1 MAGANIFKL
10 EVITPDR
17 IFYTGEA
24 QMVELTTTEG
34 DVGIYA
40 EHIPMTAIVAPGI
53 LTITES
59 KDSVKEASLLEGFIE
74 IMPDQITILAQSCEW
89 PDEIDEKRAQKA
101 RERAERRLQ
110 HADDRINI
118 ARAELALKKSIIR
131 LGLSQSGRK
140 E

>member
-1 MAGANIFKL
+1 MAGANTFKL

-101 RERAERRLQ
+101 RERGLQ

>member
-1 MAGANIFKL
+1 MAGANTFKL

-24 QMVELTTTEG
+24 LMVELTTTEG

-74 IMPDQITILAQSCEW
+74 IMPDQLTILAQSCEW
-89 PDEIDEKRAQKA
+89 PDEIDFARAEEA
-101 RERAERRLQ
+101 RSRAERRLAS
-110 HADDRINI
+110 HEADLDA
-118 ARAELALKKSIIR
+118 ARAEAALKRAMVR
-131 LGLSQSGRK
+131 LKLK
-140 E
+140 H

>member
-1 MAGANIFKL
+1 MAGANTFKL

-101 RERAERRLQ
+101 RDPLSDWDCPNPDEKS
-110 HADDRINI
+110 
-118 ARAELALKKSIIR
+118 KKIR
-131 LGLSQSGRK
+131 WLRKLGHL
-140 E
+140 

>member
-1 MAGANIFKL
+1 
-10 EVITPDR
+10 
-17 IFYTGEA
+17 
-24 QMVELTTTEG
+24 MVELTTTEG

-110 HADDRINI
+110 DADDRINI

>member
-1 MAGANIFKL
+1 MAGANTFKL

-89 PDEIDEKRAQKA
+89 PDEIDFTRAEEA
-101 RERAERRLQ
+101 RSRAERRLAS
-110 HADDRINI
+110 HEADLDA
-118 ARAELALKKSIIR
+118 ARAEAALKRAMVR
-131 LGLSQSGRK
+131 LKLK
-140 E
+140 H

>member
-1 MAGANIFKL
+1 MAGANTFKL

-101 RERAERRLQ
+101 RERRLQ

>member
-1 MAGANIFKL
+1 MADKTFTLQI
-10 EVITPDR
+10 ISPTR
-17 IFYTGEA
+17 IFFDEEVD
-24 QMVELTTTEG
+24 MVEMRTTEG
-34 DVGIYA
+34 EIGVLAG
-40 EHIPMTAIVAPGI
+40 HIPLTAIVEPGV
-53 LTITES
+53 
-59 KDSVKEASLLEGFIE
+59 VKIHQEGKVREAALLDGFVE
-74 IMPDQITILAQSCEW
+74 IRGNKVTVLAEACEW

>member
-1 MAGANIFKL
+1 MAGANTFKL

-89 PDEIDEKRAQKA
+89 PDEIDVH
-101 RERAERRLQ
+101 RAEEAKLR
-110 HADDRINI
+110 DDCSMPMTG
-118 ARAELALKKSIIR
+118 SI
-131 LGLSQSGRK
+131 
-140 E
+140 

>member
-1 MAGANIFKL
+1 MAGANTFKL

-89 PDEIDEKRAQKA
+89 PDEIDEKRA

>member
-1 MAGANIFKL
+1 MAEKTFNLQIISPTRVFFDEAVDML
-10 EVITPDR
+10 EMKTTECEIGVLAGHIP
-17 IFYTGEA
+17 
-24 QMVELTTTEG
+24 LTTILEPGVLRIKTDGNVREAALHDG
-34 DVGIYA
+34 FVQIQKDKVTVLA
-40 EHIPMTAIVAPGI
+40 E
-53 LTITES
+53 
-59 KDSVKEASLLEGFIE
+59 
-74 IMPDQITILAQSCEW
+74 SCEW

>member
-1 MAGANIFKL
+1 MAGANTFKL

-89 PDEIDEKRAQKA
+89 PDEIDEKRPRRQ
-101 RERAERRLQ
+101 RACR
-110 HADDRINI
+110 ATI
-118 ARAELALKKSIIR
+118 AACR
-131 LGLSQSGRK
+131 
-140 E
+140 

>member
-1 MAGANIFKL
+1 MAGANTFKL

-74 IMPDQITILAQSCEW
+74 IMPDQI
-89 PDEIDEKRAQKA
+89 DEKRAQKA

>member
-1 MAGANIFKL
+1 MAGANTFKL

-89 PDEIDEKRAQKA
+89 PDEIDANRAEKAK
-101 RERAERRLQ
+101 ERAERRLTSGSKEV
-110 HADDRINI
+110 DMV
-118 ARAELALKKSIIR
+118 RAELALKKALIR
-131 LGLSQSGRK
+131 IDLAGK
-140 E
+140 H